1 MLRIFSTTMII
12 FAVMTLGIVL
22 PVFGEA
28 DGLLDQADFELK
40 TASDLAEVCNAPAD
54 DPLVEK
60 AVYFCLGFVTGL
72 AHYHTAI
79 SASENIDP
87 IACPAKDPSRVELA
101 LTFLKWYEKNPQF
114 RDIAP
119 EDAVMRA
126 AAEMWPCP

>member
-1 MLRIFSTTMII
+1 MIVCVGL
-12 FAVMTLGIVL
+12 AVLIAE
-22 PVFGEA
+22 PARSA
-28 DGLLDQADFELK
+28 DDLLDQADFELK
-40 TASDLAEVCNAPAD
+40 TASDLAEVCNAPPD

-79 SASENIDP
+79 SAAEDIDP
-87 IACPAKDPSRVELA
+87 ITCPQKDPSRVELA

-114 RDIAP
+114 KDIAP

-126 AAEMWPCP
+126 AAERWPCN